1 MNLDELKKEN
11 IEEIMKTPEKNIG
24 FVLSSLDGYLL
35 VNGLYDVFLGEKVII
50 DTFHSGIVFDI
61 LEDFVVIFN
70 FGQNT
75 ISVGTKIER
84 TYAPFSITVSDNM
97 LGHVF
102 DVLGNCIDGE
112 DFSHSQDH
120 QNLPVEREIPNITE
134 RKPINTPLETGFL
147 LIDSLIPIGKGQR
160 QLFIGNP
167 NTGKTYTAINTF
179 IRNKDNPNVISIYV
193 TIGQQ
198 QSKTAKLREYLA
210 QKNCLKNV
218 IIISSRASDTPINNY
233 LAPFVGCTIAEYFA
247 HEKKK
252 DVIIIYDDLSNQA
265 ISYREIS
272 LLMKRTPSREAY
284 PGDVFYLHAR
294 LLERAGNFINGGS
307 ITAIPI
313 AQLQEN
319 DLSGYISTNL
329 ISITDGQIIFDSKLF
344 NKGFKPAINTELS
357 VSRVGSAAQYE
368 NIKSISKSLKL
379 DLAQYSELELFS
391 QFTTDLDEKTTEKLE
406 KGREL
411 FQLLKQPLFTT
422 YTTTEEYIMLYL
434 YKNFYEDLLKI
445 KDKQLFFSWLVEIFT
460 YSHKDIEEIIHH
472 GKLLNQENQELL
484 NTFIQSSFEIYINE
498 G

>member
-1 MNLDELKKEN
+1 MNLEELNKEN
-11 IEEIMKTPEKNIG
+11 IQELMSLPEKNIG

-35 VNGLYDVFLGEKVII
+35 VNGLYDVLLGEKVII
-50 DTFHSGIVFDI
+50 DSFDSGIVFDI
-61 LEDFVVIFN
+61 LEDFVIIFN
-70 FGQNT
+70 FGQKA
-75 ISVGTKIER
+75 IPVGSKIER
-84 TYAPFSITVSDNM
+84 TYSLFSITISENM
-97 LGHVF
+97 LGRVF
-102 DVLGNCIDGE
+102 DVQGNCIDGDNFFHNDE
-112 DFSHSQDH
+112 FQTLSIEQ
-120 QNLPVEREIPNITE
+120 EIPNITE

-147 LIDSLIPIGKGQR
+147 LIDSLIPIGRGQR

-179 IRNKDNPNVISIYV
+179 IRNKDNPNIICIYV

-198 QSKTAKLREYLA
+198 QSKTAKIREYLTE
-210 QKNCLKNV
+210 KDCLKNV
-218 IIISSRASDTPINNY
+218 IMISSRASDSAINNY

-247 HEKKK
+247 HQKKK

-265 ISYREIS
+265 ISYRELS
-272 LLMKRTPSREAY
+272 LLMKRSPSREAY

-294 LLERAGNFINGGS
+294 LLERAGNFIQGGS

-368 NIKSISKSLKL
+368 NIKQLSKSLKL
-379 DLAQYSELELFS
+379 ELAQYAELELFS
-391 QFTTDLDEKTTEKLE
+391 QFTSDLDEKTTEKLE

-411 FQLLKQPLFTT
+411 FNLLKQPLFST
-422 YTTTEEYIMLYL
+422 YSTIEEYFILYL
-434 YKNFYEDLLKI
+434 YKNFYSNLLKI
-445 KDKQLFFSWLVEIFT
+445 HNKQLFFSWLTDLFT
-460 YSHKDIEEIIHH
+460 YNHEEIKNNIKN
-472 GKLLNQENQELL
+472 GNILDTESNEKLNE
-484 NTFIQSSFEIYINE
+484 FIESSFEIYINE